1 MGDYAIELR
10 ERVIYAR
17 TARMKIVLAELLSPA
32 HLLQSGNAR
41 SPYRP
46 LASLTSTA
54 SEESFSTISSSDSP
68 SISWG
73 KTIQSNP
80 TSRTK

>member
-10 ERVIYAR
+10 KRIINAR
-17 TARMKIVLAELLSPA
+17 AARMKIVLAELLSPA
-32 HLLQSGNAR
+32 HLKSGNAR
-41 SPYRP
+41 TSYRP

-54 SEESFSTISSSDSP
+54 SEGSFSTISSSDSP